1 MQFRQ
6 RLADMIEGSAVPRIV
21 VSCGSVLVLLFM
33 SSPAIELHAQTIG
46 ARIGVTKPQSA
57 TGMAI
62 GGYVAVPFT
71 GNFNLR
77 PELLYSVSKSSPFF
91 ASYFGQYDGQPTL
104 FEDKTEQRVG
114 YLEVPLL
121 GTLDVPVTDKL
132 AFSVA
137 AGPSASMRMH
147 CTWRTNTNV
156 IAWNGELVDEIQGE
170 QEDCVGESTPDVG
183 IVLGGGVGFGAGHLK
198 AILDLR
204 YRFGITEISSDQRN
218 NLFAA
223 SIGVGYRL

>member
-1 MQFRQ
+1 MQFPQ
-6 RLADMIEGSAVPRIV
+6 RWTDLAGGSAMPRIV
-21 VSCGSVLVLLFM
+21 VSCGSVLVLLLM
-33 SSPAIELHAQTIG
+33 SSPTIELHAQTIG

-62 GGYVAVPFT
+62 GAYVAVPLT

-77 PELLYSVSKSSPFF
+77 PELLYSASKSSPFF
-91 ASYFGQYDGQPTL
+91 SSHPGQHDGQPVL
-104 FEDKTEQRVG
+104 FEDKMEQSTG
-114 YLEVPLL
+114 FLEVPLL
-121 GTLDVPVTDKL
+121 GTLDVPVTNKL

-156 IAWNGELVDEIQGE
+156 IAWNGELLDEIQGE

-183 IVLGGGVGFGAGHLK
+183 IVLGGGVGFGAGHLE

-204 YRFGITEISSDQRN
+204 YRFGITEVSSDHRN
-218 NLFAA
+218 NLFTA